1 METVDAMREHWPATP
16 EELVHAQER
25 LGQATPE
32 PWAVPEYPPVAAG
45 CFVCF
50 GRGESGAGHAG
61 DEGWAAAVAL
71 HGRRVLA
78 RSVVHGAAGA
88 AYEAG
93 LLALREGPLLE
104 AAVRRLGIEFD
115 VLLVNATGRDHPR
128 RAGLAVHLGAV
139 LGVPSVG
146 VTHRPLLAEGDWPED
161 VPGASSP
168 LAIRAEVVG
177 YWLRTRAGKRPL
189 AIHAGWRTTPDVAL
203 EVIRRVAI
211 RVRTPEPIRQARKL
225 ARLERAHAG

>member
-1 METVDAMREHWPATP
+1 MATVDAMWEHWPSAV

-25 LGQATPE
+25 LGRAVPE
-32 PWAVPEYPPVAAG
+32 PWDVPEFPPVAAG

-50 GRGESGAGHAG
+50 GRGGSGTGQTG
-61 DEGWAAAVAL
+61 DDGWAAAAAL

-78 RSVVHGAAGA
+78 TSVVHGAAGA

-93 LLALREGPLLE
+93 ILAMREGPLLE
-104 AAVRRLGIEFD
+104 AAVRGLGVEFD

-139 LGVPSVG
+139 LGVPSLG
-146 VTHRPLLAEGDWPED
+146 VTHRPLLAEGHWPED
-161 VPGASSP
+161 APGASSP
-168 LAIRAEVVG
+168 LAIGSETVG

-189 AIHAGWRTTPDVAL
+189 AIHAGWRTTPEVAL
-203 EVIRRVAI
+203 EVMRLVAI
-211 RVRTPEPIRQARKL
+211 RARTPEPIRQARRL